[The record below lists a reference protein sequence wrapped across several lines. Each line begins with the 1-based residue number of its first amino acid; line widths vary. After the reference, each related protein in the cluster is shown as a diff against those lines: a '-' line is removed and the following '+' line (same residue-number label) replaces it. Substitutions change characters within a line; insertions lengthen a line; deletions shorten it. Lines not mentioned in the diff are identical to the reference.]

1 MKLVRHWM
9 LYRYVF
15 WDIIP
20 CTNHTNITYIK
31 SACTDALRRLRKG
44 FAKRHDIGNSDAQKF
59 IRLTEQ
65 VQRALFTF
73 ESTSNQ
79 ALIRVYRRS
88 NLLVSESFSTASEQF
103 SLFNSSTELDNE
115 NELLTHSGADE
126 TVFLVYLYVLCLT
139 KELRFT
145 NFYSASYSLFRNLL
159 KS

>member
-1 MKLVRHWM
+1 MQLVAPDCDFDVSKR
-9 LYRYVF
+9 F
-15 WDIIP
+15 GDI
-20 CTNHTNITYIK
+20 
-31 SACTDALRRLRKG
+31 A
-44 FAKRHDIGNSDAQKF
+44 GN
-59 IRLTEQ
+59 LE
-65 VQRALFTF
+65 RALFTF

-145 NFYSASYSLFRNLL
+145 NFYSVSYSLFRNLL